1 MEKSFM
7 RVSLNSSKPPITFRS
22 KNHSVNISTTGPI
35 SSWESSAIVQD
46 VLREKTQKESN
57 GKIAL
62 DTSKNDVFMLRG
74 ESARSAKVSQED
86 SDILRHSDEKKHNLT
101 QILLQPKKAKRQ
113 AAIYFDATSMKG
125 KKLSVVNID
134 KSQKG
139 RVKVRIQ
146 ALDVM
151 A

>member
-1 MEKSFM
+1 M

-22 KNHSVNISTTGPI
+22 KNHSVYVTNSGPI
-35 SSWESSAIVQD
+35 SSQESQNITQSMF
-46 VLREKTQKESN
+46 REIMPKQYN
-57 GKIAL
+57 NKIAL
-62 DTSKNDVFMLRG
+62 DTSKDDVFILRG
-74 ESARSAKVSQED
+74 ENAHSAKVSKESCD
-86 SDILRHSDEKKHNLT
+86 NLHHNDEKKHNLT

-113 AAIYFDATSMKG
+113 AAIYFDATSMQG
-125 KKLSVVNID
+125 KKLSVVDID

-139 RVKVRIQ
+139 RVKIKVK